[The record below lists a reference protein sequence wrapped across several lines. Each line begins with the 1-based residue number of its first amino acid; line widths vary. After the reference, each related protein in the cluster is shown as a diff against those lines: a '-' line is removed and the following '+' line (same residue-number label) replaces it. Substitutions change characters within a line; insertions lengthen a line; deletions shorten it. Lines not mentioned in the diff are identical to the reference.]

1 MTASTVILVTGA
13 SSGIGEATA
22 RLFAQN
28 GYRVVLAARRFER
41 LQILADEIQAEGGL
55 ALPVH
60 VDLAD
65 LNAIQSMVKTTLD
78 TWGQVDI
85 LLNNA
90 GLGRLD
96 WLDQLEPMDDIHAQ
110 VVVNLLGAIQTTR
123 ALLPH
128 MIERRQGHVINM
140 GSIASLVASP
150 TYSIYAATKFGL
162 RGFTEALR
170 REVGVFGIKVSGIY
184 PGGVRTEFDQHAKI
198 KRKTGYTT
206 PRRLK
211 LESDDVA
218 RAVMELVKHPRRQV
232 ILPKAWLLSI
242 WVNQLFPGFADRLI
256 EKRFTRPERISDLPQ
271 V

>member
-1 MTASTVILVTGA
+1 MSASPVILVTGA

-41 LQILADEIQAEGGL
+41 LQALAGEIQAGGGQ
-55 ALPVH
+55 ALPIQ

-65 LNAIQSMVKTTLD
+65 LEAIQSMVQSTLD
-78 TWGQVDI
+78 TWSQVDV

-96 WLDQLEPMDDIHAQ
+96 WLDKLEPVDDIQ
-110 VVVNLLGAIQTTR
+110 DQIVVNLLGAIQTTR

-128 MIERRQGHVINM
+128 MIARQQGHIINM
-140 GSIASLVASP
+140 GSIASMVASP

-162 RGFTEALR
+162 RGFSEALR
-170 REVGVFGIKVSGIY
+170 REVGIYGIKVSGIY
-184 PGGVRTEFDQHAKI
+184 PGGVRTEFDQQAKI
-198 KRKTGYTT
+198 RRKTGYTT

-211 LESDDVA
+211 LESIEVA
-218 RAVMELVKHPRRQV
+218 RAVMGLVRRPRRELV
-232 ILPKAWLLSI
+232 LPKAWLLSI
-242 WVNQLFPGFADRLI
+242 WINQLLPGFADRLF
-256 EKRFTRPERISDLPQ
+256 EKRFTRPERIGELP
-271 V
+271 